1 MVRRK
6 RSLLFTTSLVSIG
19 LVVGAIVVVAPKSQA
34 ANTDEYTMSVD
45 ALTNEISEV
54 SDTFASDV
62 QASLK
67 THELIADVKDPSA
80 LDKYEDI
87 VKKDKLTDEVYILH
101 FSTYEA
107 TANTYLLMK
116 EDEQF
121 NNIILNRVIDNSER
135 ISLDMSQDFW
145 EKHQDC
151 VQVMLNYASPTAYL
165 GHTKIPIE
173 CKSWGVTTMKQDTFV
188 QEHADSSNAIT
199 VAVLDTGIKADH
211 DAFKYNTAKDRLLMS
226 QSYDYADNDNDPNDD
241 TQIGHGTTVA
251 GTIVQSTPKNV
262 KIVTAR
268 TMGAAHETNS
278 FAKTLTAVADYSTGS
293 KHVNVINMSTETTD
307 TNQDGEEVPISTSDY
322 TTYEKV
328 FKRAKEANTIVVASA
343 GNESRDWVGYPA
355 SSQYS
360 IAVSSVR
367 EDNTFSSSFS
377 NYSNDVDFSAPG
389 EDLLLPGLGDYP
401 YHGTDGT
408 SFSAPF
414 AAAMVANILTEHPN
428 YTFDQVYNELKLNA
442 EDLGAAGKDR
452 YYGWG
457 SLSFHVHKYADL
469 NISTPTLSPA
479 AGTWTNGSVSL
490 SASATSDNYNIN
502 RYNTANSDTSSTTPS
517 SWSTVNNPGKTYSIT
532 QSASS
537 NGTYTFWAK
546 NSNNETAVK
555 TVKVSNIDKTDPT
568 ISTALSTSNISAT
581 DANLN
586 IGVTDSAS
594 GLGKIVWHYK
604 ESDASDYTDK
614 TDTYATS
621 GTGAT
626 SATAKTTAITGL
638 TKNKN
643 YTAYATV
650 YDMAGNHKDSATVT
664 FTTTE
669 APSTNV
675 PATSVTVSPVSI
687 SINVGETATIVAS
700 MEPSNTTDTLTWSS
714 SNTEVATVSNTGKIT
729 ALKAGTTTITARANA
744 NVASTVTVTV
754 QGQAQPTDPTQP
766 TDGSQ
771 PKPVKPSNDV
781 KNPKTADVNV
791 GSIASMGAFLSI
803 AAYFVFR
810 AKRRQ

>member
-6 RSLLFTTSLVSIG
+6 RSLLFTTSLVSIV
-19 LVVGAIVVVAPKSQA
+19 LVVGAIIVVAPKSQA

-45 ALTNEISEV
+45 ALTSEISEV

-121 NNIILNRVIDNSER
+121 NNIILNQVIDNSER
-135 ISLDMSQDFW
+135 ISLDLSQDFW

-151 VQVMLNYASPTAYL
+151 GRVMENYAAPTAYL

-188 QEHADSSNAIT
+188 QEHANSSNAIT

-211 DAFKYNTAKDRLLMS
+211 DAFKYNTARDRLLMS
-226 QSYDYADNDNDPNDD
+226 QSYDYADDDNDPNDD
-241 TQIGHGTTVA
+241 AQVGHGTMVA

-262 KIVTAR
+262 KIVAAR

-293 KHVNVINMSTETTD
+293 KHVNVINMSTGLTS
-307 TNQDGEEVPISTSDY
+307 TNQDGEAVPIPTSLY

-328 FKRAKEANTIVVASA
+328 FKRAKEANTIVVASV
-343 GNESRDWVGYPA
+343 GNDSRDWVGYPA

-377 NYSNDVDFSAPG
+377 NYSNDVDFAAPG
-389 EDLLLPGLGDYP
+389 EDLLLPGLDNYP
-401 YHGTDGT
+401 YRGADGT

-414 AAAMVANILTEHPN
+414 VAAMVANILTEHPN

-502 RYNTANSDTSSTTPS
+502 RYNTTNSDTSSTTPS

-568 ISTALSTSNISAT
+568 ISTALSTSGISAT

-650 YDMAGNHKDSATVT
+650 YDVAGNHKDSATVT

-754 QGQAQPTDPTQP
+754 QEQAQPTDPTQP

-791 GSIASMGAFLSI
+791 GSIASMGAVLSI

-810 AKRRQ
+810 AKRR

>member
-1 MVRRK
+1 
-6 RSLLFTTSLVSIG
+6 
-19 LVVGAIVVVAPKSQA
+19 
-34 ANTDEYTMSVD
+34 
-45 ALTNEISEV
+45 
-54 SDTFASDV
+54 
-62 QASLK
+62 
-67 THELIADVKDPSA
+67 
-80 LDKYEDI
+80 
-87 VKKDKLTDEVYILH
+87 
-101 FSTYEA
+101 
-107 TANTYLLMK
+107 
-116 EDEQF
+116 
-121 NNIILNRVIDNSER
+121 
-135 ISLDMSQDFW
+135 
-145 EKHQDC
+145 
-151 VQVMLNYASPTAYL
+151 
-165 GHTKIPIE
+165 
-173 CKSWGVTTMKQDTFV
+173 
-188 QEHADSSNAIT
+188 
-199 VAVLDTGIKADH
+199 
-211 DAFKYNTAKDRLLMS
+211 MS
-226 QSYDYADNDNDPNDD
+226 QSYDYADDDNDPNDD

-502 RYNTANSDTSSTTPS
+502 RYNTANSNTSSTTPS

-568 ISTALSTSNISAT
+568 ISTALSTSGISAT

-626 SATAKTTAITGL
+626 SATTKTTAITGL

-650 YDMAGNHKDSATVT
+650 YDVAGNHKDSATVT
-664 FTTTE
+664 FTMTE

-791 GSIASMGAFLSI
+791 GSIASMGAILSI